1 MKTKS
6 KLLLALSALTVGTV
20 AAGATGTYAWF
31 TASRTATM
39 NITNIT
45 ATNTRGNL
53 NIGYFDLED
62 SASVTGNTTN
72 TVELSSDTPLYDVS
86 SRDGQTFYAPVWG
99 TGAEPIAYKTTTEG
113 YLTFGIVL
121 SNQGTD
127 PISCYFDSANSSITG
142 SGNEPLARWT
152 KVAINAQ
159 EKGAQ
164 QPASFGTNDIT
175 TPGHF
180 VFMENSNEDEAGS
193 LSKYITGTSTS
204 ETGTYSG
211 GDHFFTTVKGVDPMP
226 TDNKNNEELACYLG
240 DIEGTT
246 GSNYLYVTVAIWM
259 EGAIVQNQN
268 DASGKTINIK
278 LAFGALDADT
288 AGVGA

>member
-31 TASRTATM
+31 TASRTASM

-53 NIGYFDLED
+53 NIGYFDLKA
-62 SASVTGNTTN
+62 SAPVNGNNSN
-72 TVELSSDTPLYDVS
+72 TVDFNVTTPLYDVS
-86 SRDGQTFYAPVWG
+86 SRDGATFYAPVWG
-99 TGAEPIAYKTTTEG
+99 TGDTPVAYKTATDG

-142 SGNEPLARWT
+142 AGNEPLARWT
-152 KVAINAQ
+152 KVAINSQ
-159 EKGAQ
+159 GSGDT
-164 QPASFGTNDIT
+164 QPTSFGTNDIT
-175 TPGHF
+175 QPGHF
-180 VFMENSNEDEAGS
+180 VFMQNTEGSEAGS
-193 LSKYITGTSTS
+193 LKTYVNGIST
-204 ETGTYSG
+204 ENTDTYEE
-211 GDHFFTTVKGVDPMP
+211 GDNFFTTVAGVDPMP
-226 TDNKNNEELACYLG
+226 ANGANDKQLPCYLG
-240 DIEGTT
+240 DIKGGT
-246 GSNYLYVTVAIWM
+246 GSNFLYVTVAIWM

-268 DASGKTINIK
+268 DASGKTISIK
-278 LAFGALDADT
+278 LAFGALDAD
-288 AGVGA
+288 VGA

>member
-53 NIGYFDLED
+53 NIGYFDLK
-62 SASVTGNTTN
+62 SPAPVQGNTTN
-72 TVELSSDTPLYDVS
+72 TVELTSDTPLYDVS

-99 TGAEPIAYKTTTEG
+99 TGDEPIAYKTTTEG

-142 SGNEPLARWT
+142 TENEPLARWT

-159 EKGAQ
+159 TEGSE
-164 QPASFGTNDIT
+164 QPTSFGANDIT
-175 TPGHF
+175 QPGHF
-180 VFMENSNEDEAGS
+180 VFMQNTEGSEAGS
-193 LSKYITGTSTS
+193 LKTYVNGTST
-204 ETGTYSG
+204 ENTDTYDE
-211 GDHFFTTVKGVDPMP
+211 GDNFFTTVKSVDPMP
-226 TDNKNNEELACYLG
+226 TGNTNNEELACYLG
-240 DIEGTT
+240 DIQGTT
-246 GSNYLYVTVAIWM
+246 GVNRLYVTVSIWM

-268 DASGKTINIK
+268 DASGKMINIK
-278 LAFGALDADT
+278 LAFGALDAD

>member
-31 TASRTATM
+31 TASRTASM

-53 NIGYFDLED
+53 NIGYFDLEA
-62 SASVTGNTTN
+62 SAEINGNTSN
-72 TVELSSDTPLYDVS
+72 TVDFNVTTPLYDVS
-86 SRDGQTFYAPVWG
+86 SRDGAAFYAPVWG
-99 TGAEPIAYKTTTEG
+99 TGDTPISYKITTDG

-142 SGNEPLARWT
+142 TGNEPLARWT
-152 KVAINAQ
+152 KVAINSQ
-159 EKGAQ
+159 GSGDT
-164 QPASFGTNDIT
+164 QPTSFGTNDIT
-175 TPGHF
+175 QPGHF
-180 VFMENSNEDEAGS
+180 VFMQNTEGSEAGS
-193 LSKYITGTSTS
+193 LKTYVNGTT
-204 ETGTYSG
+204 TDDTATYQEE
-211 GDHFFTTVKGVDPMP
+211 DNFFATVTGVDPMP
-226 TDNKNNEELACYLG
+226 ANGANDKQLACYLG
-240 DIEGTT
+240 DIKGGT
-246 GSNYLYVTVAIWM
+246 GSNFLYVTVAIWM

-278 LAFGALDADT
+278 LAFGALDAD
-288 AGVGA
+288 AGA

>member
-31 TASRTATM
+31 TASRNATM

-53 NIGYFDLED
+53 NIGYFDLQA
-62 SASVTGNTTN
+62 SAPVTGNTTN
-72 TVELSSDTPLYDVS
+72 TETLRSDTPLYDVS
-86 SRDGQTFYAPVWG
+86 SRDGSTFYAPVWG
-99 TGAEPIAYKTTTEG
+99 TGDTPIGYKNTTEG

-142 SGNEPLARWT
+142 TENEPLARWT

-159 EKGAQ
+159 AEGSQ
-164 QPASFGTNDIT
+164 QPTSFGANDIT
-175 TPGHF
+175 QPGHF
-180 VFMENSNEDEAGS
+180 VFMENTNEDESGS
-193 LSKYITGTSTS
+193 LKKYITGTST
-204 ETGTYSG
+204 ENTATYEE
-211 GDHFFTTVKGVDPMP
+211 GDNFFTTVKGVDPMP
-226 TDNKNNEELACYLG
+226 TGNQNNEELACYLG
-240 DIEGTT
+240 DIQGTT
-246 GSNYLYVTVAIWM
+246 GVNRLYVTVSIWM

-268 DASGKTINIK
+268 DASGKMINIK
-278 LAFGALDADT
+278 LAFGALDAD

>member
-53 NIGYFDLED
+53 NIGYFDLE
-62 SASVTGNTTN
+62 AEAEVNGNTSN
-72 TVELSSDTPLYDVS
+72 TVDFNVTTPLYDVS
-86 SRDGQTFYAPVWG
+86 SRDGAAFYAPVWG
-99 TGAEPIAYKTTTEG
+99 TGNTPIAYKTTTDG

-142 SGNEPLARWT
+142 TGNEPLARWT
-152 KVAINAQ
+152 KVAINSQ
-159 EKGAQ
+159 GSGDT
-164 QPASFGTNDIT
+164 QPTSFGTNDIT
-175 TPGHF
+175 QPGHF
-180 VFMENSNEDEAGS
+180 VFMQNTEGSEAGS
-193 LSKYITGTSTS
+193 LKTYVDGTT
-204 ETGTYSG
+204 TDDTATYAE
-211 GDHFFTTVKGVDPMP
+211 GDNFFTTVAGVDPMP
-226 TDNKNNEELACYLG
+226 TDNQNNEELACYLG
-240 DIEGTT
+240 DIQGTT
-246 GSNYLYVTVAIWM
+246 GINTLYVTVSIWM

-268 DASGKTINIK
+268 DASGKTISIK
-278 LAFGALDADT
+278 LAFGALDAD
-288 AGVGA
+288 AGA

>member
-31 TASRTATM
+31 TASRTASM

-53 NIGYFDLED
+53 NIGYFDLEA
-62 SASVTGNTTN
+62 SAPITGNTTN
-72 TVELSSDTPLYDVS
+72 TVELSCDTPLYDVS
-86 SRDGQTFYAPVWG
+86 SRDGETFYAPVWG
-99 TGAEPIAYKTTTEG
+99 TGDTPIAYKETTEG

-142 SGNEPLARWT
+142 TGNEPLARWT
-152 KVAINAQ
+152 KVAINSQ
-159 EKGAQ
+159 GSGDF
-164 QPASFGTNDIT
+164 QPTSFGTNDIT
-175 TPGHF
+175 QPGHF
-180 VFMENSNEDEAGS
+180 VFMQNTEGSEAGS
-193 LSKYITGTSTS
+193 LKTYVDGTT
-204 ETGTYSG
+204 TVDTATYG
-211 GDHFFTTVKGVDPMP
+211 EGDNFFTTVKGVEPMP
-226 TDNKNNEELACYLG
+226 TDSQNDKELACYLG
-240 DIEGTT
+240 DIKGGT
-246 GSNYLYVTVAIWM
+246 GSNFLYVTVAIWM

-268 DASGKTINIK
+268 DASGKKINIK
-278 LAFGALDADT
+278 LAFGALDAD
-288 AGVGA
+288 ADVGA

>member
-20 AAGATGTYAWF
+20 AAGATSTYAWF
-31 TASRTATM
+31 TASRNATM

-53 NIGYFDLED
+53 NIGYFDLQA
-62 SASVTGNTTN
+62 SAPVTGNTTN
-72 TVELSSDTPLYDVS
+72 TETLRSDTPLYDVS
-86 SRDGQTFYAPVWG
+86 SRDGSTFYAPVWG
-99 TGAEPIAYKTTTEG
+99 TGDTPIGYKNTKEG

-142 SGNEPLARWT
+142 TENEPLARWT

-159 EKGAQ
+159 TEGSE
-164 QPASFGTNDIT
+164 QPTSFGANDIT
-175 TPGHF
+175 KPGHF
-180 VFMENSNEDEAGS
+180 VFMENTNGDESAS
-193 LSKYITGTSTS
+193 LSKYITGTSISNTA
-204 ETGTYSG
+204 TYEE
-211 GDHFFTTVKGVDPMP
+211 GDNFFTTVNDVDPMP
-226 TDNKNNEELACYLG
+226 TDNTNNEELACYLG
-240 DIEGTT
+240 DIQGTT
-246 GSNYLYVTVAIWM
+246 GVNRLYVTVSIWM

-268 DASGKTINIK
+268 DASGKNISIK
-278 LAFGALDADT
+278 LAFGALDAD
-288 AGVGA
+288 ADVGA

>member
-20 AAGATGTYAWF
+20 AAGATSTYAWF
-31 TASRTATM
+31 TASRNATM

-53 NIGYFDLED
+53 NIGYFDLKAE
-62 SASVTGNTTN
+62 AKVNGNTSN
-72 TVELSSDTPLYDVS
+72 TVDFNVTTPLYDVS
-86 SRDGQTFYAPVWG
+86 SRDGATFYAPVWG
-99 TGAEPIAYKTTTEG
+99 TGDTPIAYKTTNDG

-142 SGNEPLARWT
+142 AGNEPLARWT
-152 KVAINAQ
+152 KVAINSQGSGDAQ
-159 EKGAQ
+159 
-164 QPASFGTNDIT
+164 PTSFGTNDIT
-175 TPGHF
+175 QPGHF
-180 VFMENSNEDEAGS
+180 VFMQNTEGSEAGS
-193 LSKYITGTSTS
+193 LKTYVDGITTDDTA
-204 ETGTYSG
+204 TYQEE
-211 GDHFFTTVKGVDPMP
+211 DNFFTTVASVDPMP
-226 TDNKNNEELACYLG
+226 TNGTNDEQLACYLG

-246 GSNYLYVTVAIWM
+246 GSNYLYVTVSIWM

-268 DASGKTINIK
+268 DASGKTISIK
-278 LAFGALDADT
+278 LAFGALDAD
-288 AGVGA
+288 AGA

>member
-31 TASRTATM
+31 TASRNATM

-53 NIGYFDLED
+53 NIGYFDLKAE
-62 SASVTGNTTN
+62 AKVNGNTSN
-72 TVELSSDTPLYDVS
+72 TVDFNVTTPLYDVS
-86 SRDGQTFYAPVWG
+86 SRDGATFYAPVWG
-99 TGAEPIAYKTTTEG
+99 TGDTPIAYKTTTDG

-142 SGNEPLARWT
+142 AGNEPLARWT
-152 KVAINAQ
+152 KVAINSQGSGDAQ
-159 EKGAQ
+159 
-164 QPASFGTNDIT
+164 PTSFGTNDIT
-175 TPGHF
+175 QPGHF
-180 VFMENSNEDEAGS
+180 VFMQNTEGSEAGS
-193 LSKYITGTSTS
+193 LKTYVDGITTDDTA
-204 ETGTYSG
+204 TYQEE
-211 GDHFFTTVKGVDPMP
+211 DNFFTTVASVDPMP
-226 TDNKNNEELACYLG
+226 TNGTNDEQLACYLG

-246 GSNYLYVTVAIWM
+246 GSNYLYVTVSIWM

-268 DASGKTINIK
+268 DASGKTISIK
-278 LAFGALDADT
+278 LAFGALDAD
-288 AGVGA
+288 AGA

>member
-6 KLLLALSALTVGTV
+6 KLLLAISALTVGTV
-20 AAGATGTYAWF
+20 AAGATSTYAWF
-31 TASRTATM
+31 TASRKATM

-53 NIGYFDLED
+53 NIGYFDLQGE
-62 SASVTGNTTN
+62 TGVNGGTTN
-72 TVELSSDTPLYDVS
+72 TATLTSDTPLYDVS

-99 TGAEPIAYKTTTEG
+99 TGDTPISYKITTEG

-121 SNQGTD
+121 INQGTD

-142 SGNEPLARWT
+142 TENEPLARWT

-159 EKGAQ
+159 TEGSE
-164 QPASFGTNDIT
+164 QPTSFGANDIT
-175 TPGHF
+175 QPGHF
-180 VFMENSNEDEAGS
+180 VFMENTNDDEADS

-204 ETGTYSG
+204 NTATYEE
-211 GDHFFTTVKGVDPMP
+211 GDNFFTTVKGVDPMP
-226 TDNKNNEELACYLG
+226 TDNQNNEELACYLG
-240 DIEGTT
+240 DIQGTT
-246 GSNYLYVTVAIWM
+246 GVNRLYVTVSIWM

-268 DASGKTINIK
+268 DASGKMINIK
-278 LAFGALDADT
+278 LAFGALDAD
-288 AGVGA
+288 AGA

>member
-31 TASRTATM
+31 TASRNATM

-53 NIGYFDLED
+53 NIGYFDLEA
-62 SASVTGNTTN
+62 SAPITGNTTN
-72 TVELSSDTPLYDVS
+72 TVQLTCDTPLYDVS
-86 SRDGQTFYAPVWG
+86 SRDGETFYAPVWG
-99 TGAEPIAYKTTTEG
+99 TGDTPIAYKDTTEG

-142 SGNEPLARWT
+142 TGNEPLARWT
-152 KVAINAQ
+152 KVAINSQGSGDAQ
-159 EKGAQ
+159 
-164 QPASFGTNDIT
+164 PTSFGTNDIT
-175 TPGHF
+175 QPGHF
-180 VFMENSNEDEAGS
+180 VFMQNTEGSEAGS
-193 LSKYITGTSTS
+193 LKTYVDGITTDDTA
-204 ETGTYSG
+204 TYDE
-211 GDHFFTTVKGVDPMP
+211 GDNFFTTVAGVDPMP
-226 TDNKNNEELACYLG
+226 TNGTNDEQLACYLG

-246 GSNYLYVTVAIWM
+246 GSNYLYVTVSIWM

-268 DASGKTINIK
+268 DASGKTISIK
-278 LAFGALDADT
+278 LAFGALDAD
-288 AGVGA
+288 AGA

>member
-20 AAGATGTYAWF
+20 AAGATSTYAWF

-53 NIGYFDLED
+53 NIGYFDLQA
-62 SASVTGNTTN
+62 SAEVTGGTTN
-72 TVELSSDTPLYDVS
+72 TATLTSDTPLYDVS
-86 SRDGQTFYAPVWG
+86 SREGQTFYAPVWG
-99 TGAEPIAYKTTTEG
+99 TGDTPISYKNTTEG

-121 SNQGTD
+121 INQGTD

-142 SGNEPLARWT
+142 TENEPLARWT

-159 EKGAQ
+159 TEGSE
-164 QPASFGTNDIT
+164 QPTSFGANDIT
-175 TPGHF
+175 KPGHF
-180 VFMENSNEDEAGS
+180 VFMQNTEGSEAGS
-193 LSKYITGTSTS
+193 LKTYVDGTT
-204 ETGTYSG
+204 TDDTATYDE
-211 GDHFFTTVKGVDPMP
+211 GDNFFTTVTGVDPMP
-226 TDNKNNEELACYLG
+226 TDNTNDEELACYLG
-240 DIEGTT
+240 DIQGTT
-246 GSNYLYVTVAIWM
+246 GVNRLYVTVSIWM

-278 LAFGALDADT
+278 LAFGALDAD
-288 AGVGA
+288 ADVGA